1 MSIKSFIKFA
11 GQAALTASILFCGL
25 VSADDLKPFQP
36 FDLSASKSLT
46 NGSSR
51 ISQDDFFQN
60 ILVGDSSI
68 DGFDF
73 LTPKSNGYHLSKSN
87 QSVFGDELVLGM
99 KFADWL
105 SLRLNVVEESD
116 SLGLFSNL
124 NIPASNFSQSD
135 SNLAGFQFGVSSV
148 MSISDN
154 WRLGVDLGRGR
165 IGGELLGLYQDQ
177 LQTTS
182 LGFGL
187 RNQYFGAKF
196 QSDYMSSTTRQ
207 NLEQST
213 MDLQVD
219 WYFTKEGTISF
230 GARRS
235 INDNISTDID
245 QLTGT
250 VPYIKFKHN
259 L

>member
-1 MSIKSFIKFA
+1 MKLA
-11 GQAALTASILFCGL
+11 GQVAVMASMLCCNL
-25 VSADDLKPFQP
+25 VNADDLKPFEP
-36 FDLSASKSLT
+36 FDLSTSKSL
-46 NGSSR
+46 NSVNSR
-51 ISQDDFFQN
+51 LNQDDFFHN
-60 ILVGDSSI
+60 VLVGDSSI
-68 DGFDF
+68 GGFDF
-73 LTPKSNGYHLSKSN
+73 LTHKPNGYHLSKSN
-87 QSVFGDELVLGM
+87 QSVFGDEMVLGM

-105 SLRLNVVEESD
+105 TLRLNVIEESD
-116 SLGLFSNL
+116 SLGLFTNL
-124 NIPASNFSQSD
+124 NVPTSAKINQSD

-148 MSISDN
+148 MSISGN
-154 WRLGVDLGRGR
+154 WRLGVDLGKGR
-165 IGGELLGLYQDQ
+165 VGGELLGLYQDQ
-177 LQTTS
+177 LETTR

-187 RNQYFGAKF
+187 RNEYFGATF

-235 INDNISTDID
+235 INENISTDID